1 MRAPRPAK
9 PLEGA
14 NSLIPLPPTGRH
26 RRLANCARRNAFG
39 GSNFPSL
46 RYAIINMAI
55 LGTAQDWEN
64 AVAKLYFNKDSG
76 TIVVRPDWLE
86 EPSENLIEITPEQ
99 GIALGLSDI
108 SQSLKRFVGGDGP
121 LRGA

>member
-1 MRAPRPAK
+1 M
-9 PLEGA
+9 
-14 NSLIPLPPTGRH
+14 
-26 RRLANCARRNAFG
+26 
-39 GSNFPSL
+39 
-46 RYAIINMAI
+46 INMAT
-55 LGTAQDWEN
+55 LGTAPDWEN

>member
-1 MRAPRPAK
+1 M
-9 PLEGA
+9 
-14 NSLIPLPPTGRH
+14 
-26 RRLANCARRNAFG
+26 
-39 GSNFPSL
+39 
-46 RYAIINMAI
+46 INMATP
-55 LGTAQDWEN
+55 GTAQDWEN

-76 TIVVRPDWLE
+76 TIAVRPDWLE